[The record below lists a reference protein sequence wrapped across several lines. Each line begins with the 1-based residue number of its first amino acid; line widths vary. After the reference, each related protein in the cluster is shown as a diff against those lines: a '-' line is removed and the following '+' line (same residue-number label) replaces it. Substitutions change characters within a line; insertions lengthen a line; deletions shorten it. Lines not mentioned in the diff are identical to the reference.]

1 MPLSMLE
8 RSKVGTFVSAS
19 HSNKKDPIFCHTSL
33 VARTQRMDSP
43 CISFES
49 RGIPT
54 YPRFGPREHFAF
66 RHFLFPFVS
75 GASSC
80 LGLYFSIFFSPS
92 CGTMELG
99 WAQQLLLFA
108 PVVAASSLEGRI
120 GERQTCTGRG
130 SILVTC
136 TEQINSTTDKEGGR
150 KERKKEENR
159 QNKQDGWKIL

>member
-1 MPLSMLE
+1 
-8 RSKVGTFVSAS
+8 
-19 HSNKKDPIFCHTSL
+19 
-33 VARTQRMDSP
+33 
-43 CISFES
+43 
-49 RGIPT
+49 
-54 YPRFGPREHFAF
+54 
-66 RHFLFPFVS
+66 
-75 GASSC
+75 
-80 LGLYFSIFFSPS
+80 
-92 CGTMELG
+92 MELG